1 VQSTP
6 HANRV
11 KRLFNRIRSGA
22 PSSEASPSGN
32 SGFFTS
38 MFDERDDPS
47 SVRMGWAER
56 AAKIDAQ
63 TLDRGEGTRLL
74 EVWVSCDPPAVD
86 LSRDEL
92 KTLLDSFVFASVQ
105 NGREVI
111 SQDERGDYLMVV
123 LDGLV
128 AVDRVQL
135 WGDRVNL
142 GEARMGDVLGEM
154 SLLDAGPRFS
164 TCTSLKDSRLAVL
177 EACALDRLFKDEP
190 RVALALVTMLA
201 RRMSLRLRFVST
213 RLTALLVRR

>member
-11 KRLFNRIRSGA
+11 KRLLNRIRSGA
-22 PSSEASPSGN
+22 PASDASPSGN

-74 EVWVSCDPPAVD
+74 EAWVLGDSPAVE

-142 GEARMGDVLGEM
+142 GESRMGDVLGEM

-164 TCTSLKDSRLAVL
+164 TCTTLKDSRLAVL
-177 EACALDRLFKDEP
+177 EAGALDRLFKDEP